1 MSLLLRMV
9 VCLIGLTGC
18 QAAEPG
24 LPRGG
29 AGAAPAARLALTPS
43 LGAGTGRRLQAVPQP
58 LTAAQVHHLV
68 VTLATVPAQG
78 PDEVLATRRILAP
91 AAQGGSV
98 SFDKLAVGR
107 TYRARGVAYAGA
119 DDTATGIISVDE
131 LSSVTI
137 AVPVG
142 VADLQAVLPVRLRD
156 TTFAASVATTGTL
169 IATGALV
176 TTADETL
183 ELVTP

>member
-1 MSLLLRMV
+1 VSLLLRMV
-9 VCLIGLTGC
+9 VCLILLTGC
-18 QAAEPG
+18 RAAEPG
-24 LPRGG
+24 LPRAA
-29 AGAAPAARLALTPS
+29 AGAAPSARLALTPS
-43 LGAGTGRRLQAVPQP
+43 WEAGAGRRLQAVPQP
-58 LTAAQVHHLV
+58 LTAAHVHHLV
-68 VTLATVPAQG
+68 VTLSTVPAGG
-78 PDEVLATRRILAP
+78 PDELVATRRLQAP

-107 TYRARGVAYAGA
+107 TYRARGVAYAGV
-119 DDTATGIISVDE
+119 DDTATGIISVDD

-142 VADLQAVLPVRLRD
+142 VADMQAVLPVQLRD

-183 ELVTP
+183 ELVAP